1 MKPKPSNLGQWLVPL
16 LLIPLLAV
24 LAYGLMLVMITPQ
37 DELTTVVVGD
47 GVRTVAETAV
57 PTTTPTVTS
66 IPATATPPPVGYSRS
81 NPYPQG
87 SVITL
92 QQWEVAVVGSI
103 IRGDEAWQLLQAA
116 NFLNE
121 PPPDGS
127 EYLLVQF
134 RVAHTGQTDE
144 EQSISLHVTGS
155 QNVLYYSFNNGQV
168 PPDPILDTNLPAP
181 AKSEGWKAYTIA
193 AGEGNLVLM
202 VEDLRNYDEPPQYVA
217 LTDDPAPDIPYDKL
231 SDIQPS
237 SVGNA
242 PDNAAAV
249 GQTAV
254 NLSWQITVQE
264 MIGGDAAWQRLL
276 ETNRFNDPPPP
287 GMEYVLC
294 RVRVRYVGL
303 EEGPEM
309 ISRYSHFW
317 VQDGQGEK
325 VERPSLV
332 VPEPEMFV
340 ELFPGG
346 EFIGW
351 LAFQVAINDPSPL
364 LVFDPDT
371 FLSENGARRY
381 FIVRMK
387 GE

>member
-1 MKPKPSNLGQWLVPL
+1 MKQKPSFLRQWLAPL
-16 LLIPLLAV
+16 LLLPLLAV
-24 LAYGLMLVMITPQ
+24 LGYGLMIVLITP
-37 DELTTVVVGD
+37 LG
-47 GVRTVAETAV
+47 GVAAAIVENGIPTAV
-57 PTTTPTVTS
+57 PTAVPTVTP
-66 IPATATPPPVGYSRS
+66 IPATATPLPVGYSRS
-81 NPYPQG
+81 NPHSQG
-87 SVITL
+87 SVIGL
-92 QQWEVAVVGSI
+92 QHWDIATVGNI
-103 IRGDEAWQLLQAA
+103 VRGDEAWQLLQAA

-121 PPPDGS
+121 PPPEGS
-127 EYLLVQF
+127 EYLLVQA
-134 RVAHTGQTDE
+134 RVAHTGLTVE
-144 EQSISLHVTGS
+144 EQSISLAVTGS

-181 AKSEGWKAYTIA
+181 AKSEGWEAFTIA

-202 VEDLRNYDEPPQYVA
+202 VEDLRNYDEPPQYLA
-217 LTDDPAPDIPYDKL
+217 LTDEPPPTIPYEKL
-231 SDIQPS
+231 GDIQPS
-237 SVGNA
+237 SVGDA

-254 NLSWQITVQE
+254 TLSWQITALE
-264 MIGGDAAWQRLL
+264 MIRGDAAWQRLL
-276 ETNRFNDPPPP
+276 ETNHFNDPPPP

-294 RVRVRYVGL
+294 RVRMRYVGL
-303 EEGPEM
+303 DEGPEM
-309 ISRYSHFW
+309 VSRYTHFW

-346 EFIGW
+346 EFTGW
-351 LAFQVAINDPSPL
+351 LAFQVAINDPAPL
-364 LVFDPDT
+364 LVFDPDP

-381 FIVRMK
+381 FIVKMK